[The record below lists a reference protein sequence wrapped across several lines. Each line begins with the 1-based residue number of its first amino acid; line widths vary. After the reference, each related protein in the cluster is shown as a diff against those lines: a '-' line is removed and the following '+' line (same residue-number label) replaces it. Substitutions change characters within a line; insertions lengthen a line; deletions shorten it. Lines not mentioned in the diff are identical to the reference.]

1 MDGGSSK
8 LFPQCRIA
16 AAEGKS
22 ALPHFNSTAIS
33 RAEYNPKTRV
43 LSIWFTDG
51 GGPYDYDRVP
61 LFVYEGLCRAGSK
74 RSFFNTYILDQ
85 YAAR

>member
-1 MDGGSSK
+1 MDGSSAK
-8 LFPQCRIA
+8 LDPQCRIA
-16 AAEGKS
+16 VAEGKGE
-22 ALPHFNSTAIS
+22 LPHFNSSAIS

-74 RSFFNTYILDQ
+74 RSFFKTYILDQ
-85 YAAR
+85 YTAR